1 MKSSLEALRDA
12 EKIQKAALMK
22 ITKKYGLTIAEWQLL
37 STMME
42 GFDTQDKLS
51 AETGLDT
58 STLSRQLKSI
68 LAKEYVDKVATGRDH
83 RQLVYT
89 VLTTG
94 SDAVTNINGE
104 YKNLEDTIFDK
115 WSNEEVNMLRI
126 LLNRLEKSMT
136 RVTEL

>member
-12 EKIQKAALMK
+12 EKIQKAAVMK
-22 ITKKYGLTIAEWQLL
+22 LTKKYGLTIAEWQLL

-51 AETGLDT
+51 EETGLDT

-68 LAKEYVDKVATGRDH
+68 FAKEYVSKVATGRDH

-89 VLTTG
+89 VMPSGT
-94 SDAVTNINGE
+94 DAVTKINGE
-104 YKNLEDTIFDK
+104 YKDLEDTIFDK
-115 WSNEEVNMLRI
+115 WSSEEVNMLRI
-126 LLNRLEKSMT
+126 LLNRLEKSMS
-136 RVTEL
+136 RVAEF